1 MTLAPLLDVYFNR
14 IRTLCSD
21 NEKRNHQ
28 KFCSNFVAYPQ
39 LLDICT
45 LSITFLNTSCNFY
58 RLSFVFE
65 LSFVISS
72 LRLISVQT
80 ALCALAEIVSMRF
93 VNGVGPRPGVMGI
106 DYPTACWLYKY
117 VNSMANVESCISIT
131 S

>member
-1 MTLAPLLDVYFNR
+1 MFILIEFRHYAQITRSETIKSFAAILWPILSCLIFLLSRSPFSTHLVVF
-14 IRTLCSD
+14 I
-21 NEKRNHQ
+21 
-28 KFCSNFVAYPQ
+28 V
-39 LLDICT
+39 
-45 LSITFLNTSCNFY
+45 
-58 RLSFVFE
+58 LSFVFK

-117 VNSMANVESCISIT
+117 ANSMANVESCISIT
-131 S
+131 L